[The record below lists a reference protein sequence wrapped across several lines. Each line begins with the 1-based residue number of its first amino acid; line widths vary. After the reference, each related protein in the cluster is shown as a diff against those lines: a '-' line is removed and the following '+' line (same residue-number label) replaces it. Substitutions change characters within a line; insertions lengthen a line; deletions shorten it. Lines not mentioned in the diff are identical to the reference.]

1 MSSLFKNLPH
11 KKELKDKM
19 LETKEKV
26 RAPMTSHKGGTE
38 KSEQFLSK
46 FNVGKDLSLSLQWC
60 EQSPFVTRLF
70 CLVESHSQGTAAN
83 AVLSVCL
90 TTVLFY
96 HLQLFIDIEGE
107 NLVSIHCVSLLD
119 LHATINLYY
128 IE

>member
-11 KKELKDKM
+11 EKELKDKM

-70 CLVESHSQGTAAN
+70 CLVESCSQDAAAN
-83 AVLSVCL
+83 VGVLSVYL

-96 HLQLFIDIEGE
+96 HLQLFIEIKGE
-107 NLVSIHCVSLLD
+107 NIPCVHSLCFIVRSACYD
-119 LHATINLYY
+119 
-128 IE
+128 